1 MPDVSPSQLVT
12 DDWPAKFVPRVVA
25 IHEGGDDFRSESS
38 DLVKVTTF
46 RSEPSS
52 LPSES
57 PSRPQ
62 PSPSLNPPSSPAREI
77 NWRNNL
83 LAFLAFAVVAQTG
96 LLAYWGVSGRAMP
109 WAAPSTGTVTIN
121 SEPSGSPVS
130 IDGAERGHTPLTLS
144 LEAGTYSITVGTGE
158 QSRTQRVNV
167 TRGGDA
173 SVHLQLPASS
183 AAAVVS
189 TASLQIATEP
199 AGARVWVD
207 GEPRG
212 VSPLTVGDL
221 DAGEHAITVRGNSG
235 NPIHRTVMIQEGSAS
250 SLVITM
256 PATPALSS
264 GWLTISSPIALQVM
278 ENGALLGTTDMS
290 RIMLPAGEHQLELVN
305 TPLNVRLPR
314 TVTIASG
321 RTVPL
326 AILPPRGAIS
336 INALPWAEV
345 WINGQRIGET
355 PIGNYSLP
363 VGVHEILFR
372 HPELGEQRK
381 TVTVGAQGAARIG
394 VDMKKP

>member
-1 MPDVSPSQLVT
+1 M
-12 DDWPAKFVPRVVA
+12 PRVVA